1 MHNIHLINIIEM
13 ESKVLSNKIYNK
25 YIEPNIYILLGT
37 ITLGALGALTI
48 NRLRRIK
55 RED

>member
-1 MHNIHLINIIEM
+1 M
-13 ESKVLSNKIYNK
+13 ESKVLSNKIHNK